1 MTAGI
6 SSSSGAAPSGAAL
19 SLRPYQQEAVQSA
32 FDALRDKRSALVV
45 MATGLGKTVVFAEII
60 RRAQASGRTWRTL
73 VLAHREELIHQAAR
87 TVERI
92 AKCDVDIEMGDLRAE
107 DTLTRRA
114 PVVVSSI
121 QTQVAGRGDYRR
133 MHRFKPE
140 QFGLVI
146 VDEAHH
152 ATSESYKAVLAHYRQ
167 NPNCRV
173 IGFTATPD
181 RSDEQALGQ
190 VFDCCPF
197 QYGIRDGIADGWLVP
212 IKQRIVHVGALDFSS
227 CRTTAGDLNGADLD
241 AVMQY
246 EETLHGMVFPTIE
259 LAGDRRCIVFAASVA
274 HAHRIAEIINRHKAG
289 SAVAVD
295 ASTPRDERRSLFAG
309 FAEGRYQFLVN
320 VGVATEGW
328 DDAALD
334 GRGVQLVAM
343 MRPTKSRALYCQMV
357 GRGTRPLPRTVD
369 GIDGAD
375 ARREAIA
382 ASVKPAVTVL
392 DYCGNAGRHKLV
404 HCVDALAGND
414 SAATERAERAV
425 MADAEEADVDVLDA
439 LNQAEVRE
447 RIEREAKQ
455 RKGFVVRAGYTT
467 QEIDPFSLIDLAPDR
482 QAAWEKGIP
491 ASDKQ
496 LECLR
501 RMRVAIP
508 DLLTRAEA
516 KRLIDAAI
524 ATPTP
529 KQQAVL
535 IRNGFDPSDFDRKSA
550 SRVIDAIFARE
561 NRRNG

>member
-1 MTAGI
+1 
-6 SSSSGAAPSGAAL
+6 
-19 SLRPYQQEAVQSA
+19 VQCA

-45 MATGLGKTVVFAEII
+45 MATGLGKTVVFSEII

-73 VLAHREELIHQAAR
+73 VLAHREELIHQAAKTIER
-87 TVERI
+87 TAR
-92 AKCDVDIEMGDLRAE
+92 CDVEIEMGDLRAT

-114 PVVVSSI
+114 PVIVSSV
-121 QTQVAGRGDYRR
+121 QTQVAGRGDYKR

-152 ATSESYKAVLAHYRQ
+152 ATSDSYKTILSYYRQ
-167 NPNCRV
+167 NPSCRV

-181 RSDEQALGQ
+181 RSDEQALGE
-190 VFDCCPF
+190 VFDSCPF
-197 QYGIRDGIADGWLVP
+197 EYGIRDGIADGWLVP
-212 IKQRIVHVGALDFSS
+212 IKQRVVHVGALDFSA
-227 CRTTAGDLNGADLD
+227 CRTTAGDLNGSDLD

-246 EETLHGMVFPTIE
+246 EETLHGMVYPTIE
-259 LAGDRRCIVFAASVA
+259 IAGDRRCIVFAASVA
-274 HAHRIAEIINRHKAG
+274 HAHRVAEIINRHKAG

-369 GIDGAD
+369 GIEGAED
-375 ARREAIA
+375 RLAAIA
-382 ASVKPAVTVL
+382 ASAKPHVTVL
-392 DYCGNAGRHKLV
+392 DYCGNAGRHKLI
-404 HCVDALAGND
+404 HAVDALAGRE
-414 SAATERAERAV
+414 SQAAERAEASVRAR
-425 MADAEEADVDVLDA
+425 AEDEEIDVLAA
-439 LNQAEVRE
+439 LTHEEVAIRLE
-447 RIEREAKQ
+447 NEARQ
-455 RKGFVVRAGYTT
+455 RKGLVVRAQFAT
-467 QEIDPFSLIDLAPDR
+467 QDIDPFSLIELTPDR

-501 RMRVAIP
+501 RLRVAIP
-508 DLLTRAEA
+508 DLLTRGEA

-524 ATPTP
+524 STPTP
-529 KQQAVL
+529 KQQAML
-535 IRNGFDPSDFDRKSA
+535 IRHGFDPSDYDRKSA
-550 SRVIDAIFARE
+550 SRIIDAIISRDNGR
-561 NRRNG
+561 NR

>member
-1 MTAGI
+1 MSAGI
-6 SSSSGAAPSGAAL
+6 SSVGAAPSGAAL
-19 SLRPYQQEAVQSA
+19 SLRPYQHDAVQSA

-73 VLAHREELIHQAAR
+73 VLAHREELIHQAAK
-87 TVERI
+87 TIERH
-92 AKCDVDIEMGDLRAE
+92 ARCDVDIEMGDLRAG

-114 PVVVSSI
+114 PVVVSSV
-121 QTQVAGRGDYRR
+121 QTQIAGRGERKR
-133 MHRFKPE
+133 MHNFKPE
-140 QFGLVI
+140 QFGLVV

-152 ATSESYKAVLAHYRQ
+152 ATSESYKAILQHYRK
-167 NPNCRV
+167 NGECRV
-173 IGFTATPD
+173 LGFTATPD
-181 RSDEQALGQ
+181 RADEQALGQ
-190 VFDCCPF
+190 VFDCAPF
-197 QYGIRDGIADGWLVP
+197 EYGIRDGVTDGWLVP
-212 IKQRIVHVGALDFSS
+212 IKQRVVHVGALDFSS

-246 EETLHGMVFPTIE
+246 EQTLHGMVYPTIE
-259 LAGDRRCIVFAASVA
+259 LAGEKRCIVFAASVA
-274 HAHRIAEIINRHKAG
+274 HAHRVAEILNRHKHG
-289 SAVAVD
+289 CAVSVD
-295 ASTPRDERRSLFAG
+295 ASTPRDERRSLFSG

-334 GRGVQLVAM
+334 GRGVQMVAM

-369 GIDGAD
+369 GIDSAED
-375 ARREAIA
+375 RIAAIA
-382 ASVKPAVTVL
+382 ASVKPHVTVL

-404 HCVDALAGND
+404 HCVDALAGNESD
-414 SAATERAERAV
+414 ATARAERAV
-425 MADAEEADVDVLDA
+425 MARADGEDVDVLAA
-439 LNQAEVRE
+439 LQQEEVRLRLE
-447 RIEREAKQ
+447 QEA
-455 RKGFVVRAGYTT
+455 RARNGLVVRAGFVT

-482 QAAWEKGIP
+482 QAAWQKGVA
-491 ASDKQ
+491 ASERQ
-496 LECLR
+496 LDCLR
-501 RMRVAIP
+501 KLRVAIP

-535 IRNGFDPSDFDRKSA
+535 IRNGFDPSDYNRKTASA
-550 SRVIDAIFARE
+550 VIDAIF
-561 NRRNG
+561 NRSSR